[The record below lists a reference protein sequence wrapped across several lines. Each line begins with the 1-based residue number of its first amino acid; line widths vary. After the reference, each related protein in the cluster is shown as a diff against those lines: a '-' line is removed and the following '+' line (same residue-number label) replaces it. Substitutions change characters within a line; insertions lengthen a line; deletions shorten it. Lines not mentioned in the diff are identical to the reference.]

1 MKSSKS
7 HEIDLPNDRD
17 LYYHLERELH
27 SQKDGKL
34 RSTSSSKLAQNFKEY
49 ADLIANFPPLPLRYQ
64 HLILKQDWF
73 MQKSQRKRIVGRSW
87 NNAEQEIHHY
97 VMTISS
103 MVKNK
108 HDKLR
113 LQGRAHTSC
122 RENVPSSARM
132 PNRVRSQKMPHSH
145 PNQQKIAV
153 ATTTNPYSITADLS
167 LSRLKSEPMIND
179 LDLSNASSIDD
190 ELNRL
195 SAFVASVNEKVEGDA
210 IIYPRV
216 KNSPMPDFNTAEGG
230 FPQSSRRRKS
240 TPDLT
245 YDMHQGPTK
254 RRHSNPDISF
264 LDGEACSEYNGIN
277 AFSFARRHSNPVGS
291 TSQPMLKHQFN
302 NDKSHCD
309 LYQFVLQQSTMN
321 KGSQS
326 SGERPDSNNDGI
338 YNVGKYPCYDRQK
351 QPNLTDQQQPNC
363 TLKLSLYSLDPSERK
378 SNNVMSQKD
387 LFFNSYDKM
396 QNASVNKG
404 SSATFDPLSS
414 RYSLK
419 SGLQPQKHP
428 NLGDQKQLNHTFNPS
443 VSNLTPSARQP
454 NDDKSDDDLFVN
466 SYNNTQNTTVNRGSP
481 DLFDSTDNLN
491 SDAMYKD
498 GYLSPVYPTF
508 RLPTQE
514 QPNSAASEQ
523 PNYTSKPIVYQI
535 SNDSSQDDHFISSH
549 NKIHN
554 PSRNQGFKGSESTD
568 TDIDN
573 DVMYNNRFSFPR
585 NSSSFDLVDN
595 TSNHCN
601 KEDLHK
607 QIAHARDWV
616 IRTYGSIK
624 PAWVTQTHGNVK
636 ASPEDTSPNANK

>member
-1 MKSSKS
+1 
-7 HEIDLPNDRD
+7 
-17 LYYHLERELH
+17 
-27 SQKDGKL
+27 
-34 RSTSSSKLAQNFKEY
+34 
-49 ADLIANFPPLPLRYQ
+49 
-64 HLILKQDWF
+64 
-73 MQKSQRKRIVGRSW
+73 
-87 NNAEQEIHHY
+87 
-97 VMTISS
+97 
-103 MVKNK
+103 
-108 HDKLR
+108 
-113 LQGRAHTSC
+113 
-122 RENVPSSARM
+122 
-132 PNRVRSQKMPHSH
+132 
-145 PNQQKIAV
+145 
-153 ATTTNPYSITADLS
+153 
-167 LSRLKSEPMIND
+167 
-179 LDLSNASSIDD
+179 
-190 ELNRL
+190 
-195 SAFVASVNEKVEGDA
+195 
-210 IIYPRV
+210 
-216 KNSPMPDFNTAEGG
+216 
-230 FPQSSRRRKS
+230 
-240 TPDLT
+240 
-245 YDMHQGPTK
+245 
-254 RRHSNPDISF
+254 
-264 LDGEACSEYNGIN
+264 
-277 AFSFARRHSNPVGS
+277 
-291 TSQPMLKHQFN
+291 
-302 NDKSHCD
+302 
-309 LYQFVLQQSTMN
+309 MN

-338 YNVGKYPCYDRQK
+338 YNVGKYPCYDHQK

-419 SGLQPQKHP
+419 SGLQPQKHR
-428 NLGDQKQLNHTFNPS
+428 NLGDQKQLNHAFNPS

-454 NDDKSDDDLFVN
+454 NDDKSDDDLFFN